1 MVEQM
6 KQFRWTA
13 ARKLSKVCV
22 DFLIEAVGTV
32 LFSGLRISSQV
43 GQSRVGCPISNHVYD
58 REVDCEILR
67 QNNSLL
73 K

>member
-6 KQFRWTA
+6 KQFCWTA

-22 DFLIEAVGTV
+22 DFLIEAVGSV
-32 LFSGLRISSQV
+32 LFSGLRIPSQV
-43 GQSRVGCPISNHVYD
+43 GQSLVGRPISNHVYD

-67 QNNSLL
+67 
-73 K
+73 